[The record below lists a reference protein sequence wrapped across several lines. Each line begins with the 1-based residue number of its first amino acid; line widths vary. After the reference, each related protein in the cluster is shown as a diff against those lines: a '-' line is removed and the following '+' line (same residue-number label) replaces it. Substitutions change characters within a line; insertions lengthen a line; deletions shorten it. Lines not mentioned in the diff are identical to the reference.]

1 MTRHE
6 QYRKRCEKDPF
17 GVYFVVKRSWCKR
30 RGVPFDLDK
39 EYLESIWT
47 GVCPVLGLKLN
58 VPLLESKGRGS
69 NHTAH
74 LDRKNPDLGYVRG
87 NVCWLSGRAN
97 RIKYD
102 ATLTELRALV
112 AWMEAN

>member
-6 QYRKRCEKDPF
+6 QYRKRCEENPF
-17 GVYFVVKRSWCKR
+17 GVYCIVKRSWCKK
-30 RGVPFDLDK
+30 RGIEFELDE
-39 EYLESIWT
+39 EYLRSLWT
-47 GVCPVLGLKLN
+47 GVCPVFGLKLN

-74 LDRKNPDLGYVRG
+74 LDRRDPKKGYVKG

-102 ATLTELRALV
+102 ATIEELKALV
-112 AWMEAN
+112 AYLES